1 MRNCSL
7 AAAASLIALALGTAI
22 LAASPHELAPQ
33 QGPPQPVRWSL
44 ALEPASGAVA
54 AGGTLKA
61 VVTAA
66 IDEGWHVYAPDEANS
81 GPRPVT
87 ITVTKGGVFE
97 AAGKL
102 DAPEP
107 EREMDEAFGQITA
120 SYTGETTFRLPV
132 TTLGNTAAGT
142 YPLKIE
148 ITFQACDGKMCLPAK
163 VVRLEAPVA
172 ITARDQGLGIRD

>member
-1 MRNCSL
+1 MRTLSRT
-7 AAAASLIALALGTAI
+7 AAALSFALAVGAAM

-44 ALEPASGAVA
+44 ALEPASGTIA

-66 IDEGWHVYAPDEANS
+66 IDEGWHVYAPDDANS

-87 ITVTKGGVFE
+87 ISVTKGGAFE
-97 AAGKL
+97 AAGTL

-120 SYTGETTFRLPV
+120 SYAGETTFRLPV
-132 TTLGNTAAGT
+132 TTLAATSAGT
-142 YPLKIE
+142 YPLKVE

-163 VVRLEAPVA
+163 IVRLEAPV
-172 ITARDQGLGIRD
+172 TVTGR

>member
-1 MRNCSL
+1 MRKPSL
-7 AAAASLIALALGTAI
+7 SASAAVFALALGIVVFAT
-22 LAASPHELAPQ
+22 SPHNPASQ

-44 ALEPASGAVA
+44 TLEPESGTVV

-87 ITVTKGGVFE
+87 ITVTKGDVFE
-97 AAGKL
+97 GAGKL

-120 SYTGETTFRLPV
+120 SYAGETTFRLPV
-132 TTLGNTAAGT
+132 ATAATAPAGT

-163 VVRLEAPVA
+163 VVRLEALV
-172 ITARDQGLGIRD
+172 TVTEG

>member
-1 MRNCSL
+1 MRTLSWT
-7 AAAASLIALALGTAI
+7 AAALLFALAVGTAI
-22 LAASPHELAPQ
+22 PAASPHEMAPQ

-44 ALEPASGAVA
+44 ALEPASGTIA

-66 IDEGWHVYAPDEANS
+66 IDEGWHVYAPDDANS

-87 ITVTKGGVFE
+87 ISVTRGGAFE

-120 SYTGETTFRLPV
+120 SYAGETTFRLPV
-132 TTLGNTAAGT
+132 TTLASTAAGT

-163 VVRLEAPVA
+163 IVRLEAPV
-172 ITARDQGLGIRD
+172 TVTGR

>member
-1 MRNCSL
+1 MRHPSRT
-7 AAAASLIALALGTAI
+7 ATASLIALALGTSV
-22 LAASPHELAPQ
+22 LAASVHAVVLQ

-44 ALEPASGAVA
+44 ALEPASGTVA

-61 VVTAA
+61 VVTAT
-66 IDEGWHVYAPDEANS
+66 IDEGWHVYAPDDANS

-87 ITVTKGGVFE
+87 ITATKGGVFE
-97 AAGKL
+97 GAGKL

-120 SYTGETTFRLPV
+120 SYAGETTFRLPV
-132 TTLGNTAAGT
+132 RAVANTPAGT
-142 YPLKIE
+142 HPLKIE

-163 VVRLEAPVA
+163 VVRLEAPVVV
-172 ITARDQGLGIRD
+172 TGG

>member
-1 MRNCSL
+1 MRTLSL
-7 AAAASLIALALGTAI
+7 TFTALLFALAI
-22 LAASPHELAPQ
+22 PAASPHELAPQ

-44 ALEPASGAVA
+44 ALEPASGTIA

-61 VVTAA
+61 LVTAA

-87 ITVTKGGVFE
+87 ITVTKGGAFE

-120 SYTGETTFRLPV
+120 SYAGETTFRLPV
-132 TTLGNTAAGT
+132 TPLANTPAGS

-148 ITFQACDGKMCLPAK
+148 ITFQACDGKMCLPANI
-163 VVRLEAPVA
+163 VRLEAPVA
-172 ITARDQGLGIRD
+172 VTGGPLGTWD

>member
-1 MRNCSL
+1 MRTLSL
-7 AAAASLIALALGTAI
+7 TVTALFFALTFGADM
-22 LAASPHELAPQ
+22 LGASPHARVPQ
-33 QGPPQPVRWSL
+33 QGPPQPVRWAL
-44 ALEPASGAVA
+44 ALEPASGTIA
-54 AGGTLKA
+54 AGGAVKA

-87 ITVTKGGVFE
+87 ISVAKGGAFE
-97 AAGKL
+97 ATGKL

-120 SYTGETTFRLPV
+120 SYAGETTFRLPV
-132 TTLGNTAAGT
+132 TTLPDTPAGT

-148 ITFQACDGKMCLPAK
+148 ITFQACDGKICLPAK

-172 ITARDQGLGIRD
+172 ITGR